1 MVAAGGWGEGSPAT
15 PLHVTVV
22 TETFPPEVN
31 GVAMTLGRMVQGL
44 LARGHRVSL
53 VRPRQHAADDMA
65 GCPPRM
71 ATTPWC
77 AACRYPATPASSSA
91 CRRRAC
97 CAACGARTGRTWCRS
112 STEGPL
118 GASAIAAA
126 RDLGI
131 PVVSEF
137 HTNFHAYSRHYGFAW
152 LEASSPLHLRRLHNR
167 SRMTLVP
174 SHQLGVD
181 LVRRGYR
188 GIRVVARGVDT
199 RLFNPARRSDALR
212 AAWKVA
218 GDDLVVAH
226 VGRLAPEK
234 NLPLVLSTFD
244 AIQRYAPRARLLLVG
259 DGPAQETGAGRIP
272 QHIFAGMRHGEDLAA
287 HYASAD
293 LFLFPS
299 MTETYGNVTLEALAS
314 GLPVVAYRMAAAA
327 ELIRHGDNGML
338 AAPGASDQ
346 FVRAALDLVTRP
358 RRPPAGRRGRPA
370 QRGDARLG
378 TDPRSP
384 GGRAAR
390 RHRPARRARRQDES
404 TYRLPSRLMHVRSIF
419 ISDVHLGTRG
429 CQAERLLDFL
439 RDYESENLFLIGDI
453 IDFWAM
459 NRGIHWTPAQ
469 NTVVQKILRRARHGQ
484 QR

>member
-1 MVAAGGWGEGSPAT
+1 MST
-15 PLHVTVV
+15 PLHIAIV
-22 TETFPPEVN
+22 TETYPPEVN

-53 VRPRQHAADDMA
+53 TRPRQHDGDM
-65 GCPPRM
+65 P
-71 ATTPWC
+71 
-77 AACRYPATPASSSA
+77 PASLMETTTLVRGLPIPGYA
-91 CRRRAC
+91 GLKFGLPAARLFRRQWRAE
-97 CAACGARTGRTWCRS
+97 RPNVVQVV
-112 STEGPL
+112 TEGPL
-118 GASAIAAA
+118 GASAIGAA
-126 RDLGI
+126 RELGI

-152 LEASSPLHLRRLHNR
+152 LEDLVALHLRRLHNR

-174 SHQLGVD
+174 SHQLGID

-199 RLFNPARRSDALR
+199 RLFNPARRSAALR
-212 AAWKVA
+212 ASWKVH
-218 GDDLVVAH
+218 GNDLVVAH

-244 AIQRYAPRARLLLVG
+244 AIHRYAPGARLLLVG
-259 DGPAQETGAGRIP
+259 DGPLRRKLEQQHP

-358 RRPPAGRRGRPA
+358 GARR
-370 QRGDARLG
+370 
-378 TDPRSP
+378 
-384 GGRAAR
+384 RAAEAAPSSVAMLDWELI
-390 RHRPARRARRQDES
+390 HD
-404 TYRLPSRLMHVRSIF
+404 RLV
-419 ISDVHLGTRG
+419 
-429 CQAERLLDFL
+429 AAL
-439 RDYESENLFLIGDI
+439 RDAIAHPDSPAATEANYRFLPD
-453 IDFWAM
+453 
-459 NRGIHWTPAQ
+459 
-469 NTVVQKILRRARHGQ
+469 
-484 QR
+484 

>member
-1 MVAAGGWGEGSPAT
+1 MNT
-15 PLHVTVV
+15 PLHIAIV
-22 TETFPPEVN
+22 TETYPPEVN

-44 LARGHRVSL
+44 LQRGHRVSL
-53 VRPRQHAADDMA
+53 TRPRQHAEDMPAASAMETTTLVRGLPIPGYA
-65 GCPPRM
+65 GLKFGLP
-71 ATTPWC
+71 
-77 AACRYPATPASSSA
+77 AARLLCRQW
-91 CRRRAC
+91 RAE
-97 CAACGARTGRTWCRS
+97 RPDVVQVV
-112 STEGPL
+112 TEGPL
-118 GASAIAAA
+118 GASAIGAA
-126 RDLGI
+126 RELGI

-152 LEASSPLHLRRLHNR
+152 LENLVALHLRRLHNR

-188 GIRVVARGVDT
+188 GVRVVARGVDT

-212 AAWKVA
+212 SSWNAA

-234 NLPLVLSTFD
+234 NLSLVLSTFE
-244 AIQRYAPRARLLLVG
+244 AIHRYAPRARLLLVG
-259 DGPAQETGAGRIP
+259 DGPLRRKLEKAHP
-272 QHIFAGMRHGEDLAA
+272 QHIFAGMRHGEDLAT

-358 RRPPAGRRGRPA
+358 
-370 QRGDARLG
+370 
-378 TDPRSP
+378 
-384 GGRAAR
+384 AAR
-390 RHRPARRARRQDES
+390 RRAAEAAPQSVAALDWELIHD
-404 TYRLPSRLMHVRSIF
+404 RLVAALHDAIADPVSRAAADPNYQFVP
-419 ISDVHLGTRG
+419 D
-429 CQAERLLDFL
+429 
-439 RDYESENLFLIGDI
+439 
-453 IDFWAM
+453 
-459 NRGIHWTPAQ
+459 
-469 NTVVQKILRRARHGQ
+469 
-484 QR
+484 